1 MYNQRPQ
8 LYLTP
13 VVKILLIIN
22 VAMFVLTEFIAPS
35 LAAKF
40 CVYYPTSEDFQPYQ
54 ILTHMFMHHGIGH
67 IFFNMFCLATF
78 GPIIEM
84 VWKEQKFLF
93 FYLFCGFGALALQF
107 AANYWEIQNGTI
119 TLAEAES
126 IRLAGASGCLYGVM
140 VAFAMLYPEQ
150 RIGMMFIPVYFPAKY
165 AVPVIVGIDLFL
177 GISNYQTG
185 VAHFAHLGGA
195 ISGFL
200 LILYWWKT
208 GK

>member
-1 MYNQRPQ
+1 MYNQRQQ
-8 LYLTP
+8 LYLSP

-22 VAMFVLTEFIAPS
+22 VAMFVLTEVVAPD
-35 LAAKF
+35 LASKF
-40 CVYYPTSEDFQPYQ
+40 CVYYPTSVDFQPYQ

-78 GPIIEM
+78 GPVIEM

-93 FYLFCGFGALALQF
+93 YYLFCGFGALAMQF
-107 AANYWEIQNGTI
+107 GASYWEIQNGALPI
-119 TLAEAES
+119 EQAEM

-150 RIGMMFIPVYFPAKY
+150 KIGMMFIPVYFPAKF

-200 LILYWWKT
+200 LIQYWWRT

>member
-1 MYNQRPQ
+1 MYNQRQ
-8 LYLTP
+8 GLDLSP

-22 VAMFVLTEFIAPS
+22 VAMFVLTEFIAPNLAS
-35 LAAKF
+35 LF
-40 CVYYPTSEDFQPYQ
+40 CVYYPTSEDFQPFQ

-78 GPIIEM
+78 GPVIEA
-84 VWKEQKFLF
+84 VWREQKFLF
-93 FYLFCGFGALALQF
+93 YYLFCGFGALALQF
-107 AANYWEIQNGTI
+107 GANYWEIQNGG
-119 TLAEAES
+119 LPLEQAEM

-150 RIGMMFIPVYFPAKY
+150 KIGMMFIPVYFPAKY
-165 AVPVIVGIDLFL
+165 AVPVIVGVDLFL